1 MRLKRQMGSVAS
13 GPPVVGGQCH
23 RWRDDMIKLS
33 FTADGGIAYRVTK
46 PKNKQQAECVDQVGA
61 IINQVGNINPALML
75 TLLIAALNGPKT
87 LERAKTYFYVA

>member
-87 LERAKTYFYVA
+87 LERAKSYFNVA